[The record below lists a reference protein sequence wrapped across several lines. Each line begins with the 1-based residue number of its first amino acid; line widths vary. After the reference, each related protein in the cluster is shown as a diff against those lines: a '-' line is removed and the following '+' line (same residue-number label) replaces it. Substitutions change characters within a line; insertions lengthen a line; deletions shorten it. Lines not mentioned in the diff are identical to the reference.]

1 MPKKYSTLRLRR
13 YKKGSRRCHNKRCVV
28 TKSHVKTR
36 RCYSLRSKRGKKT
49 SRYAGGAT
57 TEQIGASAQ
66 MRVALK
72 QIAAEQPMNRNI
84 QTIINSLN
92 DNVHSNELTRKKE
105 KGARNSVYDPTYSFD
120 GRAQDA
126 INAADIIIKEADIP
140 ADQKALLHL
149 AKIKAEQSERYGSA
163 TPPPPILFEQLQNP
177 AMFPGLGS
185 PSNSSITPSN
195 SSITPSKSSIT
206 PSKSSITPVSANAW
220 GRLKLQSPEP
230 PIFATPSTAQKPLSA
245 NAPAFTMPGQ

>member
-28 TKSHVKTR
+28 TKPHVKTQ

-72 QIAAEQPMNRNI
+72 QIAAEQPMNRSI

-92 DNVHSNELTRKKE
+92 DNVHSNELTRE
-105 KGARNSVYDPTYSFD
+105 KGKGMRNSVYDPTYSFN
-120 GRAQDA
+120 GRSQGA
-126 INAADIIIKEADIP
+126 INAADILIEAADIIP

-163 TPPPPILFEQLQNP
+163 TPPPPIRFEQLQNSD
-177 AMFPGLGS
+177 MFPGLGS
-185 PSNSSITPSN
+185 PSKSSRTPSTVQN
-195 SSITPSKSSIT
+195 PL
-206 PSKSSITPVSANAW
+206 SAKNAW
-220 GRLKLQSPEP
+220 GRLKLPSHEP
-230 PIFATPSTAQKPLSA
+230 PIFATPSSLSA
-245 NAPAFTMPGQ
+245 NAPIFAMPGQ